1 LAASVRR
8 DGGKGCLPG
17 VFTSIN
23 ENFILAAIEGMPVMA
38 EETGSVDLDTLQTSA
53 TEKDFGFLILYFSH
67 GTEKEINRGKYLAAS
82 ENMKFWNRSFGATLM
97 LVTWTRS
104 QQILN

>member
-1 LAASVRR
+1 
-8 DGGKGCLPG
+8 

-67 GTEKEINRGKYLAAS
+67 GTEKKINRGKYLAAS
-82 ENMKFWNRSFGATLM
+82 ENMKF
-97 LVTWTRS
+97 
-104 QQILN
+104 